1 MAQLHKGRL
10 DEALEWLAEIARL
23 EPDWDSYGALR
34 PSPAAVD
41 RARTFIGRAVV
52 RLGPVGAPHEVMP
65 IADGGISLE
74 WRYPTV
80 ELGLNAC
87 PEGGWTSLLVE
98 RNGPDRRARSS
109 YNLSDDD
116 ALEQVVHIVAA
127 TPA

>member
-34 PSPAAVD
+34 PSPAAID
-41 RARTFIGRAVV
+41 QARAFIGRAVA
-52 RLGPVGAPHEVMP
+52 RLGAAGAPHEVMP

-87 PEGGWTSLLVE
+87 PDGGWTSLLIE
-98 RNGPDRRARSS
+98 GSGPDRRARSS
-109 YNLSDDD
+109 YDLSDDD
-116 ALEQVVHIVAA
+116 ALEQVVRIVAA
-127 TPA
+127 MTA